1 MNAWLSSKEKSALK
15 HPPMT
20 RCSKNI
26 LTSVMM
32 PAKKK
37 PRNTGL
43 YIGMS
48 LDIREAP
55 FGKLIPIF
63 YGFMQK

>member
-1 MNAWLSSKEKSALK
+1 
-15 HPPMT
+15 MT